1 VATAP
6 TSVLVEVVV
15 VVLVVV
21 VVVPARGGRA
31 ERIPAKAAT
40 CLPATNP
47 VRSATLPQYS
57 GNR

>member
-6 TSVLVEVVV
+6 TSLLVEVVV
-15 VVLVVV
+15 MVVV
-21 VVVPARGGRA
+21 VAASAGGGRA